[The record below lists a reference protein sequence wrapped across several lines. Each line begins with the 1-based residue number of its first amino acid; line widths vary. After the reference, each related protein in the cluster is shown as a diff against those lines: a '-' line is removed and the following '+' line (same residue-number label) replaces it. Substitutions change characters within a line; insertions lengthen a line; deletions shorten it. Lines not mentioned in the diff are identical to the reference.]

1 MLTRNDKILLTILR
15 GYSLRQV
22 GSAYNICA
30 ERAKQVAM
38 DTAKKYN
45 RRLRL
50 AGLPRVETGS
60 ITGLRKYKNMFIR
73 FIIDSNQ
80 KEVSGG

>member
-1 MLTRNDKILLTILR
+1 
-15 GYSLRQV
+15 
-22 GSAYNICA
+22 
-30 ERAKQVAM
+30 M

-80 KEVSGG
+80 KEVSGD